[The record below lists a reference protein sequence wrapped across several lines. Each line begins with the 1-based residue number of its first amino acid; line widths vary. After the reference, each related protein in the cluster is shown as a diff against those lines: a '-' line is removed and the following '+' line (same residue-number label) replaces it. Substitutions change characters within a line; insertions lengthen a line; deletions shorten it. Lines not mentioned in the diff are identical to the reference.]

1 MFVNLIKNFNK
12 YFLASLFVVIFLP
25 SVLYAA
31 DLNVLPTS
39 TTLAVGD
46 TYTATLQV
54 KSPSTSINAVSGT
67 LSFPT
72 ELLSVVSISRTGSI
86 VNFWA
91 QEPTFSNTIGAVN
104 FEGVVMSP
112 GFTGSQGKILQVTFR
127 AKHTGS
133 GIIKLTN
140 GSVLANDGEGT
151 NVLALLGESTLVVT
165 KAPQTIEEVVPT
177 SELRAP
183 SIVSITH
190 PDPTKWYQA
199 RDIRVSWDLPNA
211 VTKVFAGINQK
222 EDTVPV
228 IATRNVR
235 DYFELHNAH
244 DGVWYA
250 HAKLATASAIS
261 PTAHLKIQIDTTAPE
276 AFTFEESNTSDTI
289 RGHFVLTAN
298 DTMSGIAEYRFSIDG
313 EPNYSVDVKDI
324 TGEYTT
330 PVLAMGTHTITGS
343 VFDKAGNATSKT
355 LTFQT
360 SGLMT
365 PKITESPDTVKK
377 ATPFEVKGHGDANI
391 KVVISMEK
399 AGVGVLSEEVRTDGV
414 GDFVAQIAQT
424 LTPGTYELYVQE
436 KEDQITSERSL
447 PVSIHIK
454 NGLFSQILVM
464 LGSYWWVGLIL
475 IGLLL
480 LTIFIKR
487 LTRQRPAGRIVGGSM
502 VIHHAVG
509 AELAVLEKIK
519 KGESFSP
526 EERHFLS
533 QLRRDLGFID
543 QSTNLGEPTRS
554 PAQRLHDIE
563 AMSKKTVK

>member
-1 MFVNLIKNFNK
+1 MFVNLRKNFNK
-12 YFLASLFVVIFLP
+12 YFLTLLLVLFLP
-25 SVLYAA
+25 SVLHAA

-39 TTLAVGD
+39 MSFSVGD

-54 KSPSTSINAVSGT
+54 KSPATSINAVSGT
-67 LSFPT
+67 LTFPT
-72 ELLSVVSISRTGSI
+72 DLISVVSLSRTGSI

-91 QEPTFSNTIGAVN
+91 QEPTFSNTIGTVN
-104 FEGVVMSP
+104 FEGVIMSP

-133 GIIKLTN
+133 GVIKLTN

-151 NVLALLGESTLVVT
+151 NVLALLGEAKLVVT
-165 KAPQTIEEVVPT
+165 STPQATGEVAPT

-190 PDPTKWYQA
+190 PDPLQWYQA
-199 RDIRVSWDLPNA
+199 RDIRVSWQIPNG

-228 IATRNVR
+228 IATRGLR

-250 HAKLATASAIS
+250 HVKLATTSALS
-261 PTAHLKIQIDTTAPE
+261 PTAHFKIQIDTTAPE
-276 AFTFEESNTSDTI
+276 TFTFEEVDTNDGA
-289 RGHFVLTAN
+289 RGHFTLSATDA
-298 DTMSGIAEYRFSIDG
+298 TSGVAEYRFSIDG
-313 EPNYSVDVKDI
+313 EPYQSVSTKETKD
-324 TGEYTT
+324 TYTT
-330 PVLAMGTHTITGS
+330 PVLALGTHTIVGS
-343 VFDKAGNATSKT
+343 VFDRAGNSSSKT
-355 LTFQT
+355 LTFKT

-365 PKITESPDTVKK
+365 PEITEFPDSVKK
-377 ATPFEVKGHGDANI
+377 DTSFEIKGHGDTNI
-391 KVVISMEK
+391 GVTISMYK
-399 AGVGVLSEEVRTDGV
+399 DGV
-414 GDFVAQIAQT
+414 EMLSQTTQTDEQGNFVVQVVQK
-424 LTPGTYELYVQE
+424 LTSGVYELSAQE
-436 KEDQITSERSL
+436 KENQITSERST

-454 NGLFSQILVM
+454 NGLFSQIL
-464 LGSYWWVGLIL
+464 LILRSYWWVGLIL
-475 IGLLL
+475 IGLVLL
-480 LTIFIKR
+480 YIFIKR
-487 LTRQRPAGRIVGGSM
+487 LTRQRPVGRIVGGSM

-519 KGESFSP
+519 KGEPFSP

-543 QSTNLGEPTRS
+543 QSTTLGEQTRS
-554 PAQRLHDIE
+554 PAQRLHEIE